1 MGLLYGTFVGHWMI
15 MCIVFHAAAHF
26 GFFSSFRTKKLAEK
40 HVATNVATCFS
51 ANFFVPCLYVL
62 SVTEHTCFVF
72 ACSKW
77 IPLNQWIIIGE
88 SQWLKSRWDFSSFF
102 VRINCDNTH
111 KRMQNNQWWAYTVAS
126 RQNSFGSLQTAIQLS
141 AAKRLLVHWTPI
153 KCDQSVNCVTAL
165 TLWKHR
171 GVTPHKATA
180 KGTRRT
186 RERDS
191 EAIACPC
198 PREPQAFPAI
208 PHPRLPHEW
217 KNVNRQ
223 SVFGLR
229 LGNLLCLCGCIWRY
243 IFTFL
248 RMTPKHT
255 RQAKGLVSFSQLWFL
270 GVGTDS
276 ATVRDSKIPQFRT
289 ALF

>member
-1 MGLLYGTFVGHWMI
+1 
-15 MCIVFHAAAHF
+15 
-26 GFFSSFRTKKLAEK
+26 
-40 HVATNVATCFS
+40 
-51 ANFFVPCLYVL
+51 
-62 SVTEHTCFVF
+62 
-72 ACSKW
+72 
-77 IPLNQWIIIGE
+77 
-88 SQWLKSRWDFSSFF
+88 
-102 VRINCDNTH
+102 
-111 KRMQNNQWWAYTVAS
+111 MQNNHWWAYIVTS

-153 KCDQSVNCVTAL
+153 KCDTSVNYVTAL

-171 GVTPHKATA
+171 GVTPQRLGGWGVAASQGDTQT
-180 KGTRRT
+180 G
-186 RERDS
+186 ERDS
-191 EAIACPC
+191 EAIACSC

-208 PHPRLPHEW
+208 PHPGLPHEW
-217 KNVNRQ
+217 KNVIRQ

-248 RMTPKHT
+248 RMTTKHT
-255 RQAKGLVSFSQLWFL
+255 RQAEGLVSFSQLPFL

-276 ATVRDSKIPQFRT
+276 ATVRDSKIPQFRM